1 MKLQFKY
8 FMAACIGA
16 VFLLTGS
23 LAQAASVDLTP
34 LVQSGAELFIGATS
48 LVVTGLLGMLFHNQR
63 DVALRNALTTALEN
77 AAQYAIA
84 YVAQQKVP
92 KVEVPGLLVAA
103 SLNYVV
109 RSVPKT
115 IKHFGITD
123 DRLSEMILARLN
135 KAGAIPSDK

>member
-1 MKLQFKY
+1 MKRLFGL
-8 FMAACIGA
+8 MAAACLA
-16 VFLLTGS
+16 SVALFTGS

-34 LVQSGAELFIGATS
+34 LVQSGAQLFIGATS

-63 DVALRNALTTALEN
+63 DVALRSALTSALEN

-84 YVAQQKVP
+84 YVAQKKIP

-103 SLNYVV
+103 SLKYLV

-115 IKHFGITD
+115 IKHFGLTD

-135 KAGAIPSDK
+135 KAGAIPADE